1 MIFTYKFLDT
11 HILYVYISIYIISQ
25 ISKYYISTFNH
36 VSTMINFWT
45 FLVLPKIIQ
54 LIQVSVG
61 CQKKLVASDLSV
73 NPDGLSHSPN
83 DLGSFPRII

>member
-1 MIFTYKFLDT
+1 M
-11 HILYVYISIYIISQ
+11 YVYMLYII
-25 ISKYYISTFNH
+25 YYISTFDY
-36 VSTMINFWT
+36 VSTIINFWS

-83 DLGSFPRII
+83 FRVISQDNLMEVGENWVNIYQAS